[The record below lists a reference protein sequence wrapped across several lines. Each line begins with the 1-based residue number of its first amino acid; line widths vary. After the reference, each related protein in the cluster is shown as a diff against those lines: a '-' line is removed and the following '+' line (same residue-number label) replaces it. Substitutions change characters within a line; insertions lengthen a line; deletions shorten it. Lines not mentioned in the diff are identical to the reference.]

1 MWRNG
6 HSSTCGN
13 SPPSPSQWDS
23 TKQTLNSKKSTNHLA
38 DFSVQILS
46 RPKCFYGEP
55 SDMTISYNF
64 PQNLISFDIFC
75 PLHTDIKGARTTL
88 LLNLLMRLS
97 ILKSIFMLYLCEHNL
112 GILVTVSVL

>member
-1 MWRNG
+1 MA
-6 HSSTCGN
+6 TVVLVAN

-23 TKQTLNSKKSTNHLA
+23 TEQTLNSKKSTNHLA
-38 DFSVQILS
+38 VFSVQIHS

-64 PQNLISFDIFC
+64 HQNLVSFDIFC
-75 PLHTDIKGARTTL
+75 PLHTDIKGARTIHL
-88 LLNLLMRLS
+88 HLLMRLS